1 MLRRYRDLFALVSCT
16 DALCVKKYEQH
27 EGSGHARLAQSIVKL
42 DKIGRNLTRA
52 RTRVDDTT
60 GHPNDIFDRLNTF
73 VENQSLIK
81 TTTDP
86 KLETDTNELK
96 ERATKMSAQLVAL
109 MAMPQM
115 RVL

>member
-1 MLRRYRDLFALVSCT
+1 M
-16 DALCVKKYEQH
+16 KKYERY

-52 RTRVDDTT
+52 RARAGDTI
-60 GHPNDIFDRLNTF
+60 GLPNSISDRLNAF

-86 KLETDTNELK
+86 KLEADTTELK
-96 ERATKMSAQLVAL
+96 ERATKMSAQLVVL

-115 RVL
+115 HVL